1 MELNKLEQLVE
12 KYFEAKTTLAE
23 EKKLQAYFSSEDVA
37 PHLEQYRSL
46 FQYFPSVRAEKLNKN
61 IPLKP
66 KKKNVLKW
74 FNVAAV
80 VLFAS
85 YFGYNQYVDYR
96 QQQLFEETKEAL
108 FLISE
113 NLNNGTKNLVHI
125 KEIENSKNQIF
136 K

>member
-1 MELNKLEQLVE
+1 MELVNIEKLLE
-12 KYFEAKTTLAE
+12 KYFEAETTVAE
-23 EKKLQAYFSSEDVA
+23 EKQLKAYFSSQNVA
-37 PHLEQYRSL
+37 PHLEQYAGL
-46 FQYFPSVRAEKLNKN
+46 FNYFTKAKEEQLDKN

-66 KKKNVLKW
+66 KKKSVLKW

-85 YFGYNQYVDYR
+85 YFGYNQYMDYKR
-96 QQQLFEETKEAL
+96 QQLFEETKEAL
-108 FLISE
+108 FFVSQ

-125 KEIENSKNQIF
+125 NEIENSKNQIF

>member
-1 MELNKLEQLVE
+1 MELVNIEKLLE
-12 KYFEAKTTLAE
+12 KYFESETTVAE
-23 EKKLQAYFSSEDVA
+23 EKQLKAYFSSQDVA
-37 PHLEQYRSL
+37 PHLEQYKGLFNYFAKAKEEQLDRS
-46 FQYFPSVRAEKLNKN
+46 

-66 KKKNVLKW
+66 KKKSVLKW

-85 YFGYNQYVDYR
+85 YFGYNQYMDYKR
-96 QQQLFEETKEAL
+96 QQLFEETKEAL
-108 FLISE
+108 FFVSQ

-125 KEIENSKNQIF
+125 NEIENSKNQIF